1 MTELHSTPDDAALGP
16 RLAAE
21 ARRLV
26 DILERES
33 KLLEGMDPV
42 ALAALLPDKREATAS
57 YRALIG
63 EVAERPQALAEL
75 GAREKADLRTAAE
88 RLAQA
93 TEANARALK
102 AGIDANRRLVGAIA
116 QAVQKKHDPADFY
129 QSSGR
134 VGQGGPKGTPPA
146 VSFNHVL

>member
-1 MTELHSTPDDAALGP
+1 MTEFQSAQDEAALGG

-21 ARRLV
+21 ARRLT
-26 DILERES
+26 DILGRES
-33 KLLEGMDPV
+33 KLLEGMDPI

-57 YRALIG
+57 YRALI
-63 EVAERPQALAEL
+63 EQVARRPELLGEL
-75 GAREKADLRTAAE
+75 GAGEKADLRAAAAD
-88 RLAQA
+88 LASA

-116 QAVQKKHDPADFY
+116 EAVQKKHDPADFY

-134 VGQGGPKGTPPA
+134 VGQATPNGAPPA

>member
-1 MTELHSTPDDAALGP
+1 MTEFQATPDKAALGQ

-21 ARRLV
+21 ARRLIE
-26 DILERES
+26 ILERES

-42 ALAALLPDKREATAS
+42 ALAALLPDKREATAN

-63 EVAERPQALAEL
+63 EAAERPESLARL

-88 RLAQA
+88 RLAHA

-134 VGQGGPKGTPPA
+134 VGHGAPKGAPPA